1 MTKSQLIRAIKRA
14 LTPEEDKIKDA
25 DDNIDPVKA
34 QEELAKAL
42 AQAIINY
49 VDDPEGA

>member
-1 MTKSQLIRAIKRA
+1 MTKSQLIAAIKKA

-25 DDNIDPVKA
+25 DGNIDAQKA
-34 QEELAKAL
+34 QDELAKAL